1 MIAREGANVV
11 TAVFFLTVLLVWGGL
26 WAGGWLGYLLI
37 TVGLLFMLFTLYF
50 FRNPKRI
57 PPAGDDLLLAP
68 ADGKVIAIS
77 RVTENTYI
85 KGEATQISIFL
96 SPLDVHVNWVP
107 AAGKIEYLKYH
118 PGLYLVAW
126 HEKSSTLN
134 ERSEFGLLHPSGTR
148 IFFRQIT
155 GFIARRIVYD
165 LNEGDKTTA
174 GQRFGMMKFGS
185 RMDIIV
191 PDNVELTV
199 KKDDHTIGAVTVMG
213 RFPRQ

>member
-1 MIAREGANVV
+1 MIAKEGANVV
-11 TAVFFLTVLLVWGGL
+11 STVFFLTVLLVSGGI
-26 WAGGWLGYLLI
+26 WAGGWPGYVI
-37 TVGLLFMLFTLYF
+37 IIAGLLFLLFTLFF

-57 PPAGDDLLLAP
+57 PPEGDDLLLAP
-68 ADGKVIAIS
+68 ADGKVISIS
-77 RVTENTYI
+77 RVRENAYI

-134 ERSEFGLLHPSGTR
+134 ERSEFGLLHPSGTK

-155 GFIARRIVYD
+155 GFVARRIVYD
-165 LNEGDKTTA
+165 LNEGDVTVA

-191 PDNVELTV
+191 PDNVKLSVKTGDRTKGATTV
-199 KKDDHTIGAVTVMG
+199 IG
-213 RFPRQ
+213 RFTAP

>member
-11 TAVFFLTVLLVWGGL
+11 TAVFFLTVLLVLGGL
-26 WAGGWLGYLLI
+26 WAGGWPGGIMI
-37 TVGLLFMLFTLYF
+37 TVGVLFLLFTLYF

-57 PPAGDDLLLAP
+57 PPGGEDLLLAP
-68 ADGKVIAIS
+68 ADGKVIS
-77 RVTENTYI
+77 VTRVREDTYI
-85 KGEATQISIFL
+85 GGEATQISIFL

-107 AAGKIEYLKYH
+107 AAGTIEYVKYH

-148 IFFRQIT
+148 IFFKQIT
-155 GFIARRIVYD
+155 GYVARRIVYD
-165 LNEGDKTTA
+165 LNEGDKTCA

-191 PDNVELTV
+191 PDSVELTIREGDRTV
-199 KKDDHTIGAVTVMG
+199 GARTVMG
-213 RFPRQ
+213 RFTKP

>member
-1 MIAREGANVV
+1 MIAKEGANVV
-11 TAVFFLTVLLVWGGL
+11 STVFFLTVLLVSGGI
-26 WAGGWLGYLLI
+26 WAGGWPGYVI
-37 TVGLLFMLFTLYF
+37 IIAGLLFLLFTLFF

-57 PPAGDDLLLAP
+57 PPEGDDLLLAP
-68 ADGKVIAIS
+68 ADGKVISIS
-77 RVTENTYI
+77 RVTENVYI

-134 ERSEFGLLHPSGTR
+134 ERSEFGLLHPSGTK

-155 GFIARRIVYD
+155 GFVARRIVYD
-165 LNEGDKTTA
+165 LNEGDVTVA

-191 PDNVELTV
+191 PDNVKLSVKTGDRTKGAITV
-199 KKDDHTIGAVTVMG
+199 IG
-213 RFPRQ
+213 RFTAQ

>member
-1 MIAREGANVV
+1 MIAKEGANVV
-11 TAVFFLTVLLVWGGL
+11 STVFFLTVLLVSGGI
-26 WAGGWLGYLLI
+26 WAGGWPGYVI
-37 TVGLLFMLFTLYF
+37 IIAGLLFLLFTLFF
-50 FRNPKRI
+50 FRNPKRV
-57 PPAGDDLLLAP
+57 PPEGDDLLLAP
-68 ADGKVIAIS
+68 ADGKVISIS
-77 RVTENTYI
+77 RVTENAYI

-134 ERSEFGLLHPSGTR
+134 ERSEFGLLHPSGTK

-155 GFIARRIVYD
+155 GFVARRIVYD
-165 LNEGDKTTA
+165 LNEGDVTVA

-191 PDNVELTV
+191 PDNVKLSVKTGDRTKGAITV
-199 KKDDHTIGAVTVMG
+199 IG
-213 RFPRQ
+213 RFTAQ

>member
-1 MIAREGANVV
+1 MIAKEGANVV
-11 TAVFFLTVLLVWGGL
+11 STVFFLTVLLVSGGI
-26 WAGGWLGYLLI
+26 WAGGWLGYVI
-37 TVGLLFMLFTLYF
+37 IIAGLLFLLFTLFF
-50 FRNPKRI
+50 FRNPKRV
-57 PPAGDDLLLAP
+57 PPEGDDLLLAP
-68 ADGKVIAIS
+68 ADGKVISIS
-77 RVTENTYI
+77 RVTENAYI

-134 ERSEFGLLHPSGTR
+134 ERSEFGLLHPSGTK

-155 GFIARRIVYD
+155 GFVARRIVYD
-165 LNEGDKTTA
+165 LNEGDVTVA

-191 PDNVELTV
+191 PDNVKLSVKTGDRTKGAITV
-199 KKDDHTIGAVTVMG
+199 IG
-213 RFPRQ
+213 RFTAQ